1 MGSDRRVS
9 FRLVRGELLHLEV
22 AVAAQESHCTS
33 VKNIG
38 AQFDKMAE
46 QLADILAQPD
56 PTNAAAPPKPV
67 TLPAMEDEPRPR
79 EATSYQDYDPFAP
92 APPTKSDPAAP
103 RPIAGG
109 FRSGSA
115 VRPGEGKPKIAG
127 IAKGVN

>member
-92 APPTKSDPAAP
+92 APPTKSAPQRRARSLAAFAAAARCVRARASRRSPAS
-103 RPIAGG
+103 RRG
-109 FRSGSA
+109 
-115 VRPGEGKPKIAG
+115 
-127 IAKGVN
+127 